1 MNKSKS
7 ILVINSIFDKSYMH
21 FIDGFVFLEDEETAP
36 RKTIHQAMNIMG
48 EAVAKK
54 WCCTLFSYWL
64 MKRQHPLA
72 IIEYIYNI

>member
-1 MNKSKS
+1 
-7 ILVINSIFDKSYMH
+7 
-21 FIDGFVFLEDEETAP
+21 VFLEDEETAP